1 VKIGGGT
8 GTAVL
13 DDFLLCFRLDPILL
27 SMMDLSTKRIM
38 SMQIVIPGS
47 ALCLVTT
54 GCVDVIELSTL
65 VLTSFMVLASCL
77 VGPLWLV
84 VVIYVMS
91 IIIVS
96 LTTIMA
102 YPMIGTSFHI
112 SALVVCVF

>member
-1 VKIGGGT
+1 MKIGGGT

-65 VLTSFMVLASCL
+65 VLTSFMVLASCIA
-77 VGPLWLV
+77 GPLWLV

-91 IIIVS
+91 IILWRGKVLQETFPKKLHCREQTSSS
-96 LTTIMA
+96 LA
-102 YPMIGTSFHI
+102 
-112 SALVVCVF
+112 

>member
-13 DDFLLCFRLDPILL
+13 DEFLLCFRLDPILL

-65 VLTSFMVLASCL
+65 VLTSFMVLASCIA
-77 VGPLWLV
+77 GPLWLV
-84 VVIYVMS
+84 VVIYVIYYNLLLQWHIHMMRFS
-91 IIIVS
+91 S
-96 LTTIMA
+96 TIT
-102 YPMIGTSFHI
+102 ITLLNSNLL
-112 SALVVCVF
+112 S